1 MNYHLSVKSRNKK
14 TGPIPVSTSSAKTC
28 PDSCPLKKHGCYG
41 DAGPLNWHWKK
52 VTEGRA
58 GGSWSEFLESI
69 KAIKAD
75 QLWRHNQ
82 VGDLPPSADNAELI
96 NSEQLSQ
103 LADANTGRRGFT
115 FTHYNPAAGKNAEH
129 IASANEAGFTI
140 NLSGNNLDHA
150 DKLASTKAGPVVSV
164 LPAEYGRRH
173 KGAEWLETMQVFR
186 RRIKALPSKTPAG
199 NKIAICPATF
209 MDTDCKACGLCQKK
223 GRSSIVGFPA
233 HGPSTKK
240 ADLIA
245 STGARI

>member
-1 MNYHLSVKSRNKK
+1 MNFHLSVKSRNKK

-58 GGSWSEFLESI
+58 GGSWSDFLESI
-69 KAIKAD
+69 KAIKPD

-82 VGDLPPSADNAELI
+82 VGDLPPSAENAELI
-96 NSEQLSQ
+96 DSKQ
-103 LADANTGRRGFT
+103 LAQLAEANTGRRGFT
-115 FTHYNPAAGKNAEH
+115 FTHYDPTAGDNAEH
-129 IASANEAGFTI
+129 IAAANAAGFTI

-150 DKLASTKAGPVVSV
+150 DQLARTKAGPVVSV

-173 KGAEWLETMQVFR
+173 KGTEWLETMQVFR
-186 RRIKALPSKTPAG
+186 RRIKALPNKTPRG

-209 MDTDCKACGLCQKK
+209 MDTNCKDCGLCQNWH
-223 GRSSIVGFPA
+223 RNSIVGFPA

-245 STGARI
+245 STGATI